1 MKKSGFTLAEILIT
15 MSIIGVVAALTAPAL
30 IQDASNA
37 KVGPALEK
45 TKSAIELAN
54 QNILFQ
60 NRAGDLLAV
69 RVNGDPID
77 QAGYL
82 QLLAQNFQNS
92 TFIPAPVAG
101 GGQTIG
107 TFEFRDRA
115 GDIQSGTRTWA
126 GQRVG
131 NQDPNNTTPKLVLAD
146 NVTIS
151 VNADQSLYANFDGNT
166 NGDLGRNGSYRG
178 PLANLL
184 IDLNGVKN
192 GPNVYGRDIFFF
204 TVDRS
209 GVVIPDGSN
218 LFYDNTNASGYM
230 TWNGNGAARAFVGAN
245 NYICTRDNAANMTG
259 RGCAGAILDNNRRV
273 DYR

>member
-30 IQDASNA
+30 IQDATNA

-60 NRAGDLLAV
+60 RRAGDLLAV
-69 RVNGDPID
+69 TGQGNNADV
-77 QAGYL
+77 QYL
-82 QLLAQNFQNS
+82 QFLAQNFQNS
-92 TFIPAPVAG
+92 TFIPANLP
-101 GGQTIG
+101 IG
-107 TFEFRDRA
+107 AFEFRDRA

-131 NQDPNNTTPKLVLAD
+131 AQDPNNTTPKLVLAD

-151 VNADQSLYANFDGNT
+151 VNADDQIPYANFDGNA
-166 NGDLGRNGSYRG
+166 NGHLGQNGSYRG

-192 GPNVYGRDIFFF
+192 GPNIYGRDIFFF

-209 GVVIPDGSN
+209 GVVIPDGSQ
-218 LFYDNTNASGYM
+218 LFLEYM
-230 TWNGNGAARAFVGAN
+230 TWNGAGQPPQVFAN
-245 NYICTRDNAANMTG
+245 AGNYDCTRDVAATMTG
-259 RGCAGAILDNNRRV
+259 MGCAGAILDNNRRV